1 MDVTSQVID
10 HAFESVENVKVLHRN
25 FSDTRSRLSA
35 ACRAIFCGEMI
46 VLVGPSRVG
55 KTRCILDALRVPSR
69 NLPNEEGLLRSVV
82 VDAGNDSKGGE
93 FSTKGFMVECLRAIH
108 HPIYGVPDANDPWGE
123 RLQARL
129 HRTPESTLRAALE
142 TAIERRGTEYFVIDE
157 AHHVRYAPGG
167 DCAAARILDSYKC
180 LANRT
185 RIKLI
190 LAGSYQLLSL
200 LTLAPHLVGRQQ
212 TLEFARYRLDSERD
226 VVAWEQVLRHYSKVI
241 PFENGHSLSTWNR
254 YLFDGALGCVG
265 GLSRWLRASL
275 VAMQIGGGSTLTRQL
290 LERCRLPVV
299 QENALLAEIVDGE
312 RLMLRINEEGSKPAT
327 AGALPVSGGKATGSG
342 VNASKPQRKPFQ
354 RASKRNRLGGRA

>member
-1 MDVTSQVID
+1 MDMTGEGIG
-10 HAFESVENVKVLHRN
+10 HAIQALENSKVLHRN

-55 KTRCILDALRVPSR
+55 KTRCIRDALRIPIC
-69 NLPNEEGLLRSVV
+69 NLPDEQGVLRSVV

-108 HPIYGVPDANDPWGE
+108 HPIYGIPDANDPWGI

-129 HRTPESTLRAALE
+129 HRTPEATLRGALE

-167 DCAAARILDSYKC
+167 DSAAARILDSYKC

-212 TLEFARYRLDSERD
+212 TLELARYRSDSELD
-226 VVAWEQVLRHYSKVI
+226 IVAWEQVLRHYSKVI
-241 PFENGHSLSTWNR
+241 PFELGQSLSTWNR
-254 YLFDGALGCVG
+254 FLFDGSLGCVG

-275 VAMQIGGGSTLTRQL
+275 VAMQMGDDSIFNLRI
-290 LERCRLPVV
+290 LERCRLPLV

-312 RLMLRINEEGSKPAT
+312 RLMLRLNEGARNPPVGGTPSVSERQALASSANTSK
-327 AGALPVSGGKATGSG
+327 S
-342 VNASKPQRKPFQ
+342 QRKPFQ